1 MRVLKSIASF
11 TIEATHQH
19 SDNIAR
25 LLRSVHP
32 LVCKSFIGFAF
43 YEVFFQPYRQLMGQ
57 PTD

>member
-1 MRVLKSIASF
+1 MRVLKIIASF

-25 LLRSVHP
+25 LLRSIHP

-43 YEVFFQPYRQLMGQ
+43 YEVFFPSHIGS
-57 PTD
+57 